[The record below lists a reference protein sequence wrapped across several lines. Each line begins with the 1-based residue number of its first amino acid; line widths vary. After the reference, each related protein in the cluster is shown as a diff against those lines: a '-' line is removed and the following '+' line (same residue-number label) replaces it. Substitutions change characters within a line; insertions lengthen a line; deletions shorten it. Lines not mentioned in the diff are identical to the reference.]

1 MATEVEMGRRQFAIE
16 QLYKKYLGREPEA
29 AGLEYWMN
37 SGEPLESVEWNIA
50 NSKEAQ
56 DFAAASELDI
66 FEDTTADDTTA
77 DTTDDIDT
85 GERLYDYTNQRED
98 GGSQNLYWNNYTR
111 QVTASELEELYN
123 APDNSRVREAFG
135 TFDNYMAY
143 MDERQDL
150 IEEGELK
157 ADWWDTGVALV
168 DPESLDREAG
178 MDDRALEGAIIDEGV
193 NQAQQGYQAQEDVF
207 TNLYEKYTGESVVK
221 YLDNGAK
228 YEWNGTSFV
237 MTQEAYGAHLGSIV
251 GSVIPAIVIGA
262 GLGPAGSGVFGSGAG
277 GGAARGAISSMIGQ
291 YVSTGSVDPSSVA
304 QSAALGGIGGFFDD
318 VVNATP
324 GTYGGWVVNGEIVGA
339 PGQFAIEKIQYLS
352 RTLGIP
358 FDEAAGI
365 VEGILTGAINGEDLE
380 GIAINAVA
388 GWGDAKASQYI
399 RDTLGADGIDVDNF
413 FREGSTNIST
423 QSIQGLVSNGIQ
435 ALVDG
440 GMSDVDVFKTMYQFI
455 DEGGS
460 LDFLWPALGKLDIDF
475 DAEFG
480 GLPNFCELFPSFP
493 LCTDGG
499 PMPEVCTK
507 DDQGNKPW
515 YCGVDI
521 DIQICSDKQKDEGG
535 IEVRIGHP
543 DSWFCKMPDTPDGPD
558 IPDIDIELCTEEEL
572 EKGGYTV
579 RIGDKDSWF
588 CKIPQVTVEL
598 CTEEELNQGGYTV
611 RIGDPDSWFCKIP
624 DIGVK
629 VCSDEQKAQGGIE
642 IKIGNPDSWYCQ
654 MPEIDVELCTE
665 EELNQGGYT
674 VRIGNPDSWFC
685 KLPDVPDIELCT
697 EEELAQGGYT
707 VRIGDKDSWY
717 CKLPNINVKV
727 CSDEELAQGG
737 IEIKIG
743 DPSEWYCE
751 IPDIKVCSE
760 EELAKGGKEIRI
772 GDPDSWYCEMPEIPD
787 IVVCSDEQ
795 KAQGGKEIRI
805 GDPDSW
811 YCEMPDIGCEDQ
823 KIPNGVQK
831 FKKNSLGECIPDV
844 VECIEG
850 FDFDGQQC
858 VEITLPCPPTKV
870 RNEQTG
876 ECECPE
882 GQEEN
887 ALGLCVDPDD
897 SCPTGQQR
905 DPETGQCV
913 DIEIDGPDIDT
924 PDVSIP
930 KPSMP
935 KLVAPKVPTQ
945 GMMTPQINTDAQLLT
960 KAQFPIVDY
969 LSEMMPKQT
978 KDNIMKG
985 LFEDLV

>member
-1 MATEVEMGRRQFAIE
+1 MAVTAEDITKFYQE
-16 QLYKKYLGREPEA
+16 YLGREPLQSGIDAWLATGQSLVQIA
-29 AGLEYWMN
+29 AGISQSPEANVYRTYQQTL
-37 SGEPLESVEWNIA
+37 GREPEMEERQAWVEQINETGSIQQAVDSIA
-50 NSKEAQ
+50 TSPEAMDYERDQ
-56 DFAAASELDI
+56 TDLLSDTTEVDTTI
-66 FEDTTADDTTA
+66 EDT
-77 DTTDDIDT
+77 IDSSVDAS
-85 GERLYDYTNQRED
+85 ERLYDYTNQRED

-150 IEEGELK
+150 IEEGEYK

-168 DPESLDREAG
+168 DPESLGREAG
-178 MDDRALEGAIIDEGV
+178 MDDRALEGSIIDEGV
-193 NQAQQGYQAQEDVF
+193 NQAQQGYQEQEDVF

-237 MTQEAYGAHLGSIV
+237 MTQEAYGPHVGSIV
-251 GSVIPAIVIGA
+251 GGVIPAIVISA
-262 GLGPAGSGVFGSGAG
+262 GLGPAGANVFGSGFG
-277 GGAARGAISSMIGQ
+277 GGAARGAVSSMIGQ
-291 YVSTGSVDPSSVA
+291 YVSTGSVNPSSVA

-324 GTYGGWVVNGEIVGA
+324 GTYGGWVVNGEIVGS

-388 GWGDAKASQYI
+388 GWGDAKASNYI
-399 RDTLGADGIDVDNF
+399 KEILGADGVDVDNF

-423 QSIQGLVSNGIQ
+423 ESIQGLVSNGIQ

-440 GMSDVDVFKTMYQFI
+440 GMSDVDVFKTMYQFV
-455 DEGGS
+455 DQGGS

-475 DAEFG
+475 DVEFG
-480 GLPNFCELFPSFP
+480 GLSNFCTTFPDFP

-499 PMPEVCTK
+499 KLPDICEK
-507 DDQGNKPW
+507 DTEGKKPW
-515 YCGVDI
+515 YCNVD
-521 DIQICSDKQKDEGG
+521 
-535 IEVRIGHP
+535 V
-543 DSWFCKMPDTPDGPD
+543 
-558 IPDIDIELCTEEEL
+558 
-572 EKGGYTV
+572 
-579 RIGDKDSWF
+579 
-588 CKIPQVTVEL
+588 
-598 CTEEELNQGGYTV
+598 
-611 RIGDPDSWFCKIP
+611 
-624 DIGVK
+624 
-629 VCSDEQKAQGGIE
+629 
-642 IKIGNPDSWYCQ
+642 
-654 MPEIDVELCTE
+654 DV
-665 EELNQGGYT
+665 
-674 VRIGNPDSWFC
+674 D
-685 KLPDVPDIELCT
+685 LPDVDVDLTGVDVDLTIKCPEGFKDEDGTCVPINITCPEGFKDEDGQCIPINIGCPEGFKDEDGTCVPININCPEGFKYSESQKQCIKIVCPEGFKNEAGECVPIDCPTGFRYDDSRGECIQIPKINCKDLNFDIPNSVRGQTHTKKINEDGT
-697 EEELAQGGYT
+697 EEC
-707 VRIGDKDSWY
+707 V
-717 CKLPNINVKV
+717 
-727 CSDEELAQGG
+727 
-737 IEIKIG
+737 
-743 DPSEWYCE
+743 
-751 IPDIKVCSE
+751 
-760 EELAKGGKEIRI
+760 
-772 GDPDSWYCEMPEIPD
+772 PD
-787 IVVCSDEQ
+787 IVECIEGFDFDGQTCV
-795 KAQGGKEIRI
+795 EIK
-805 GDPDSW
+805 G
-811 YCEMPDIGCEDQ
+811 PDIGCKDKQ
-823 KIPNGVQK
+823 IPNGVQK

-858 VEITLPCPPTKV
+858 VKITLPCPPTKV

-945 GMMTPQINTDAQLLT
+945 GMMTPQINTNAQLLT

-978 KDNIMKG
+978 KDNLMKG